1 MNTRQSA
8 VQRAI
13 LAAVCAA
20 FGVAAHAAG
29 RPVLTTVFVAL
40 AAFFGLTSALCW
52 WIVWQVAGE
61 AGDTSEG
68 HEVGTDPAA

>member
-20 FGVAAHAAG
+20 FGIAAHGADMPA
-29 RPVLTTVFVAL
+29 LTTIFVAL
-40 AAFFGLTSALCW
+40 AAFFAATSALCW
-52 WIVWQVAGE
+52 WIVWQMDMETGE
-61 AGDTSEG
+61 TSEG
-68 HEVGTDPAA
+68 HEGGTDPAA